1 MLTQQNVT
9 PEMCLSVTA
18 SVCMFSVTRPYLMSC
33 WMCSSD
39 SKGGSGTLHLWS
51 PDSPYLYNL
60 DVTLK
65 VADNAK
71 VNLLPAL
78 FSSNTHHG

>member
-1 MLTQQNVT
+1 
-9 PEMCLSVTA
+9 
-18 SVCMFSVTRPYLMSC
+18 MSF
-33 WMCSSD
+33 WLCSRD
-39 SKGGSGTLHLWS
+39 SKGGNGTVHLWS
-51 PDSPYLYNL
+51 PDSPYLYDL